1 MINPEFSPELPQVGF
16 LDMTRQLAEEDRLI
30 VSRNK
35 VRHFRGDQQIDQAPV
50 HYEGL
55 NYLSDIY
62 HPVTPGRLVTEEF
75 RMAARATAAESEAT
89 PWTTYPLLTV
99 IHHGTGKYVTQKVDV
114 AKLIA
119 DDRLQVYALP
129 ARSTV
134 RGEMLSLG
142 FNGLIKNLAQVVG
155 VNPVG
160 MVVVE
165 DGGAHTVD
173 ETGLYSRTHLPTQDE
188 IAFDRRGGSAL
199 SLMQMNTAQTFIE
212 NRHRVT
218 EGADGRVEV
227 VVRVMPQPDLQT
239 LMLELID
246 MVEAR
251 YMRLEYKLDGIATG
265 EIGSVFS
272 VVDQHGELIMSLSAE
287 RTLDMA
293 VLNAYLAAAVTFP
306 EL

>member
-1 MINPEFSPELPQVGF
+1 MINPEFGPELPQVGF
-16 LDMTRQLAEEDRLI
+16 LDMTRQLAEDDTLI

-35 VRHFRGDQQIDQAPV
+35 VRHFRGGQQIDQALV
-50 HYEGL
+50 HYEAL

-62 HPVTPGRLVTEEF
+62 RPISPGKLVTEEF
-75 RMAARATAAESEAT
+75 RAAARAMAAESDTT
-89 PWTTYPLLTV
+89 PWSTYPLLTV
-99 IHHGTGKYVTQKVDV
+99 IHHATGKYATQKVDV

-119 DDRLQVYALP
+119 DDRLQVYSIP

-142 FNGLIKNLAQVVG
+142 FDGLIKNLAQVVE

-173 ETGLYSRTHLPTQDE
+173 ETGLYSRTHLPAQSEMT
-188 IAFDRRGGSAL
+188 FDRRGPSAL
-199 SLMQMNTAQTFIE
+199 SLMQMSAAQTFIE

-218 EGADGRVEV
+218 ENADGRVEV

-246 MVEAR
+246 MVESR
-251 YMRLEYKLDGIATG
+251 DMRLEYKLDGIATG

-272 VVDQHGELIMSLSAE
+272 VVNQNGELLLSLSAE

>member
-1 MINPEFSPELPQVGF
+1 MTNPEFSPELPQVGF
-16 LDMTRQLAEEDRLI
+16 LDMTRQLAEDDSLI
-30 VSRNK
+30 LLRNK
-35 VRHFRGDQQIDQAPV
+35 VRHMRDGQQIDQAAV

-55 NYLSDIY
+55 NYLSEIY
-62 HPVTPGRLVTEEF
+62 RPITPGKLVTDEF
-75 RMAARATAAESEAT
+75 RSAARVVAAESDTT
-89 PWTTYPLLTV
+89 PWATYPLLTV
-99 IHHGTGKYVTQKVDV
+99 IHHGTGQYVTQKVDV

-119 DDRLQVYALP
+119 EDKLQVYSMP
-129 ARSTV
+129 ARSSMK
-134 RGEMLSLG
+134 GEMLSLG
-142 FNGLIKNLAQVVG
+142 FDGLIKNLAQVVK

-173 ETGLYSRTHLPTQDE
+173 ETGLYSRTHLPTQGE
-188 IAFDRRGGSAL
+188 HTFDHRGVSAL
-199 SLMQMNTAQTFIE
+199 SLMQMNAAQTFIE

-218 EGADGRVEV
+218 EDAHGRVEV

-246 MVEAR
+246 MVEAQH
-251 YMRLEYKLDGIATG
+251 MRLEYRFDGIATG

-272 VVDQHGELIMSLSAE
+272 VVDQNGELVFSLSAE